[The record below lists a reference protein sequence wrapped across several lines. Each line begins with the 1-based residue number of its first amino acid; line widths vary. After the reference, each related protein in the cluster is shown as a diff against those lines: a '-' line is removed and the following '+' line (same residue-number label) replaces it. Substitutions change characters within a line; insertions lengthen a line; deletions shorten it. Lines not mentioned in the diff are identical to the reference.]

1 MRLYEPDDKLS
12 DDRLG
17 EPSKAIRQ
25 RVEAAREI
33 QQARFQ
39 GKGLTCNPHMGGAEV
54 WGPLCRVLTDL
65 QHSLAQPSGSCRRVV
80 RRPPGSDRHDRRCAG
95 TVPPPPIP
103 SL

>member
-33 QQARFQ
+33 QQARFE
-39 GKGLTCNPHMGGAEV
+39 GKCLTSNAGYRHGRGTRILREVECITFGA
-54 WGPLCRVLTDL
+54 
-65 QHSLAQPSGSCRRVV
+65 
-80 RRPPGSDRHDRRCAG
+80 
-95 TVPPPPIP
+95 
-103 SL
+103 